1 MASFTR
7 VAVGWLWVTGPSCS
21 SRIAWAR
28 FHGRGGVLRKSRTY
42 KASRGLGMVGTTLFP
57 LHFIGQSKDGP
68 DSRVGE
74 TDFLDGEAAKSYY
87 KG

>member
-1 MASFTR
+1 MGDWAIMLQQDSLGSFSWQR
-7 VAVGWLWVTGPSCS
+7 WCAE
-21 SRIAWAR
+21 
-28 FHGRGGVLRKSRTY
+28 RKSRTY
-42 KASRGLGMVGTTLFP
+42 KASLGLGMVGTTLFS

-74 TDFLDGEAAKSYY
+74 TDFLDAEAAKSYY